1 LRRLLRQANRGEAEA
16 ICLAVQAG
24 AGVLLVDNKKG
35 RRLFECQS
43 RPLRRIGPWFSV
55 CHMSTAELIF
65 DKAKM
70 LPESAQTAVLEI
82 VELLGKQAPVEP
94 TAVIQPGSA
103 KGLITAADDFDQ
115 PLPDL
120 EPYME

>member
-1 LRRLLRQANRGEAEA
+1 
-16 ICLAVQAG
+16 
-24 AGVLLVDNKKG
+24 
-35 RRLFECQS
+35 
-43 RPLRRIGPWFSV
+43 
-55 CHMSTAELIF
+55 MSTAELIF

-70 LPESAQTAVLEI
+70 LPESAQTAVLEM

-103 KGLITAADDFDQ
+103 KELITVADDFDQ